1 MSYIF
6 VGLGNP
12 GEEYIDTRHNIGAD
26 VLLMCAKKQDAQ
38 WKSDKVLQALKT
50 KLEIG
55 GKQIQ
60 CLFPQTFMNLS
71 GKTVSALKVNP
82 KKLDELVV
90 LHDDIDLP
98 LGKIKIVCNRGS
110 GGHKGVESIKKA
122 LKSEG
127 FTRIRIGV
135 CPVTPTGKLKKPDMK
150 ENPDFVISRFK
161 KNEEEEIKKVTKK
174 IFEVMEVIVSLG
186 RVKAENQFN

>member
-12 GEEYIDTRHNIGAD
+12 GEEYIGTRHNIGAD
-26 VLLMCAKKQDAQ
+26 VLLACAKKQNAQ

-98 LGKIKIVCNRGS
+98 VGAIKIVCNRGS

-127 FTRIRIGV
+127 FIRIRIGV

-150 ENPDFVISRFK
+150 ENPDFIISGFK
-161 KNEEEEIKKVTKK
+161 KSEEEEIKKVTKK

-186 RVKAENQFN
+186 RVKAENRFN

>member
-12 GEEYIDTRHNIGAD
+12 GEEYVGTRHNIGAS
-26 VLLMCAKKQDAQ
+26 VLLAFAKKQHAE
-38 WKSDKVLQALKT
+38 WKSDKVLHALKT
-50 KLEIG
+50 KVEVG
-55 GKQIQ
+55 EKQIQ
-60 CLFPQTFMNLS
+60 FLFPQTFMNLS
-71 GKTVSALKVNP
+71 GKTVSVLKVNP

-98 LGKIKIVCNRGS
+98 IGKFKIVCNRGS
-110 GGHKGVESIKKA
+110 GGHKGVESVKRA

-135 CPVTPTGKLKKPDMK
+135 CPTTPTGKLKKPDMK
-150 ENPDFVISRFK
+150 ENPDFIVSDFK
-161 KNEEEEIKKVTKK
+161 KNEEEEIKKVMKK
-174 IFEVMEVIVSLG
+174 IFEAMEVVVSEG
-186 RVKAENQFN
+186 RVKAENLFN